1 MCRRVRVSDGQCAAP
16 GASFDRRHLRPG
28 EVGEVT
34 GALSKLQFVNPHGSI
49 TITVK
54 NADGTTT
61 DWTFTTGS
69 ATALA
74 ERGITKVGPNALK
87 IGEQLTVT
95 FMPARNGAPL
105 GALRAVKRADGTVM
119 NPQPQNNEL
128 RNPRLSEI
136 TMASRERMMW
146 TRVAIVATLMISV
159 PFLSSAQD
167 STRSTSSRRPS
178 SRTRWR
184 RPPR

>member
-1 MCRRVRVSDGQCAAP
+1 MIKQALGCVVVFGCLMVSAP
-16 GASFDRRHLRPG
+16 LQAHHSTAGIYDPAKS
-28 EVGEVT
+28 GEVT

-87 IGEQLTVT
+87 IGEEVTVMGT
-95 FMPARNGAPL
+95 PARNGSPL
-105 GALRAVKRADGTVM
+105 AGLRSLTRADGTVLG
-119 NPQPQNNEL
+119 NAGGN
-128 RNPRLSEI
+128 
-136 TMASRERMMW
+136 
-146 TRVAIVATLMISV
+146 
-159 PFLSSAQD
+159 
-167 STRSTSSRRPS
+167 
-178 SRTRWR
+178 
-184 RPPR
+184 